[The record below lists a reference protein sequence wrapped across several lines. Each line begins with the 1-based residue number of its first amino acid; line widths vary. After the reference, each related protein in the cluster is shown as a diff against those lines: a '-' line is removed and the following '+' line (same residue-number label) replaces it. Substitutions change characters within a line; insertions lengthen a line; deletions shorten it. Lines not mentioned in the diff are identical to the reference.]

1 MNLSLKHWFRKWVFA
16 GASPDESE
24 KGLVLPK
31 HTVVVTNL
39 IALTLS
45 VFGIPFSLLFYNDP
59 KGIVAVFTLITLAS
73 TTIYWNHR
81 KYHDTARAN
90 LILCTSFGVMLLF
103 SYLAPA
109 NYKPGIAPKLV
120 LLSMVSIP
128 LLIFDYRE
136 KAGLI
141 VGCGLVITANF
152 LYEPLHELIARTDHQ
167 LAFPASIYIHFA
179 TIFGFLTLIA
189 SFIYFKHFTLADE
202 KRILQ
207 LIADQQKTE
216 DELRNSN
223 AELIRMNQLL
233 SEINQR
239 TADQVILKAE
249 SELRYQ
255 ALADATM
262 EGVLMHINGRI
273 VGCNRAFGELF
284 GYTRE
289 EVLGKNLTDFV
300 RKDDRPIVKNIFLY
314 HLSRQ
319 AEAVGRRKD
328 GAEFEVL
335 LLAQP
340 HFNENQNQIAIFR
353 DISIYKEMENRLRQS
368 QANLRA
374 LIDNTQNPIW
384 SLDRDFRI
392 TLTNKSFQLLYSQAY
407 GHWLQPGDSFLER
420 LRPASKGLWKT
431 MFLKSVEGATQRLEF
446 QFLPEITHELLINPL
461 YDDMGEIQG
470 VSVFA
475 QDITEN
481 KKAEAERL
489 RMQESLSESR
499 SNLNALIENTRE
511 LIWSVNTEYE
521 IILMNSLVRE
531 TLFRRD
537 GTPMQE
543 GDNILKNVPRD
554 KVNLWEKYY
563 DRALSGEAFR
573 IEHNFYDRLTCEVA
587 FSPIINERFEIT
599 GVAVYAHDISER
611 KQYEEELQANNRQLA
626 LTVQE
631 LQTTQRQLVVNE
643 KLAAIGQLVASI
655 AHEINSPLGAIMAFN
670 RLNLTGSE
678 ELVAE
683 IPSLIRQ
690 LPDELMPAFLQVI
703 GASDDM
709 ITEISSRE
717 ERQYRSRLQEQL
729 EYYQIPEA
737 RGLAAKLVRMNIFK
751 VREGFLPLLNHPDA
765 KEWLSLATK
774 LTRIKINCIG
784 IQTASERANHIVKAL
799 KNYSAIQLS
808 DTVKPTNIEDTIEV
822 ALAIFQSKI
831 KRDIKLVKDY
841 TPNLPAVEVFP
852 EEISQ
857 VWAILISNA
866 IYAMDGK
873 GTLTIKTWLEKQDEL
888 PICKV
893 SVRDDGTGIAPEHLP
908 RIFEPFFTTKPE
920 GEGAGLGLDICRKIL
935 EKHHADISVSSQPGD
950 TIFTVG
956 LPVSGKV

>member
-1 MNLSLKHWFRKWVFA
+1 MNLTLRRWVRKWVFA
-16 GASPDESE
+16 GATPNESE
-24 KGLVLPK
+24 TGLVLPK
-31 HTVVVTNL
+31 HTVIVTNL

-59 KGIVAVFTLITLAS
+59 TGILAIIALIGLAL

-81 KYHDTARAN
+81 QYYDLARAN
-90 LILCTSFGVMLLF
+90 LVFCASFGVMVLF

-109 NYKPGIAPKLV
+109 HYKPAIAPKLI
-120 LLSMVSIP
+120 LLSMACIP

-136 KAGLI
+136 KVGLI
-141 VGCGLVITANF
+141 VGTGLVITANF
-152 LYEPLHELIARTDHQ
+152 LYEPLHELVARHDQ
-167 LAFPASIYIHFA
+167 VLAFPTTVYIHFA
-179 TIFGFLTLIA
+179 SLFGFITLIA

-202 KRILQ
+202 DRILQ
-207 LIADQQKTE
+207 LIANRQE
-216 DELRNSN
+216 AEHELRLTN
-223 AELIRMNQLL
+223 AELTRMNQRL
-233 SEINQR
+233 SEVNQH
-239 TADQVILKAE
+239 TSDQVIQKAE

-255 ALADATM
+255 ALADATL

-273 VGCNRAFGELF
+273 MGCNRAFGELF
-284 GYTRE
+284 GYERA
-289 EVLGKNLTDFV
+289 EVIGKNLTDFV

-314 HLSRQ
+314 HISRQ
-319 AEAVGRRKD
+319 AEAIGKRKD
-328 GAEFEVL
+328 GSGFEIL

-340 HFNENQNQIAIFR
+340 NFAESQNQIAIFR
-353 DISIYKEMENRLRQS
+353 DISTYKEMENRLRQS

-392 TLTNKSFQLLYSQAY
+392 ILTNKSFQLLYSQAY

-431 MFLKSVEGATQRLEF
+431 MYLKSVEGATQRLEF
-446 QFLPEITHELLINPL
+446 QFIPETTHELLINPL
-461 YDDMGEIQG
+461 YDDLGEIQG

-475 QDITEN
+475 QDITES
-481 KKAEAERL
+481 KKAESERL
-489 RMQESLSESR
+489 QMQESLSESR
-499 SNLNALIENTRE
+499 SNLNALIENARE
-511 LIWSVNTEYE
+511 LIWSVNTDYE
-521 IILMNSLVRE
+521 VILMNSVVRE

-537 GTPMQE
+537 GIPMKE

-554 KVNLWEKYY
+554 KVNQWEQYY

-573 IEHNFYDRLTCEVA
+573 MEHNFYDQLTCEVA

-611 KQYEEELQANNRQLA
+611 KQYEEELQANNRRLA
-626 LTVQE
+626 HTIQE

-690 LPDELMPAFLQVI
+690 LPDELMPAFLQII
-703 GASDDM
+703 GASDDL
-709 ITEISSRE
+709 TNEISSRE
-717 ERQYRSRLQEQL
+717 ERQYRNQLQEQL
-729 EYYQIPEA
+729 EHYQVPDAKE
-737 RGLAAKLVRMNIFK
+737 LASKLVRMNIFK
-751 VREGFLPLLNHPDA
+751 IREGFLPLLNHPDA

-774 LTRIKINCIG
+774 LTRIKINSIG

-808 DTVKPTNIEDTIEV
+808 DTVKPTNIDDTIEV

-831 KRDIKLVKDY
+831 KREIKLVKDY
-841 TPNLPAVEVFP
+841 APNLPLVEVFP

-857 VWAILISNA
+857 VWAILISNS
-866 IYAMDGK
+866 IYAMEGK
-873 GTLTIKTWLEKQDEL
+873 GTLTIKTWLDNQGER
-888 PICKV
+888 PIFKV
-893 SVRDDGTGIAPEHLP
+893 SVMDDGMGISPDDIP

-935 EKHHADISVSSQPGD
+935 DKHHADITVSSEPGA

-956 LPVSGKV
+956 LPLM